1 MLSPKPEEE
10 PIDDSA
16 DCTVDFDTQYN
27 FFGVQPATLNGF
39 LDSLGQLVM
48 MPIGIV
54 YKKAKEVAKETLS
67 SDEVE
72 QMHAECKSQEDKD
85 ALFAKISPDE
95 SQCIELV
102 FRDAIF
108 YIFALTDLLH
118 HILQGVN
125 NRARVIL
132 LAREKHLIAY
142 NQDVSN
148 REKFQHLEE
157 MQAKDRILAVLMK
170 EGGDMAKQL
179 QLEADKNEMKEK
191 EATKREA
198 HMRRL

>member
-1 MLSPKPEEE
+1 MRSSPRSP
-10 PIDDSA
+10 
-16 DCTVDFDTQYN
+16 
-27 FFGVQPATLNGF
+27 
-39 LDSLGQLVM
+39 
-48 MPIGIV
+48 
-54 YKKAKEVAKETLS
+54 
-67 SDEVE
+67 
-72 QMHAECKSQEDKD
+72 
-85 ALFAKISPDE
+85 PDE

-118 HILQGVN
+118 HIAQGVN
-125 NRARVIL
+125 NKARVIL

-198 HMRRL
+198 HMRRLENDLKHFRRRFHQSKFAPDATTPQAKKSSPGEIETPLPALAEEAYDVEEAEEAHVGWLTAAYKKLNFFSYD